1 MDELV
6 ELERQGWEA
15 LSSEGNA
22 GREFYASV
30 LREDAV
36 MLFPGGMRLEG
47 REQILQSL
55 GTQPWQTFQLE
66 EPRAIS
72 LSRNAATLIYRV
84 KAQRKGSGPYAAL
97 ISSTYVNEKG
107 WKLAVHQQTPCSLQ

>member
-6 ELERQGWEA
+6 DLERQGWEA

-36 MLFPGGMRLEG
+36 MLFPGGVRLEG

-55 GTQPWQTFQLE
+55 GTQPWETFQLE
-66 EPRAIS
+66 QSRTMW
-72 LSRNAATLIYRV
+72 LSRDAATLIYRV
-84 KAQRKGSGPYAAL
+84 KAQRKGNKPYAAL
-97 ISSTYVNEKG
+97 ISSTYVNEGG
-107 WKLAVHQQTPCSLQ
+107 WKLALHQQTPI

>member
-6 ELERQGWEA
+6 DLERQGWQA

-36 MLFPGGMRLEG
+36 MLLPGGMRLEG
-47 REQILQSL
+47 RDRILQSL
-55 GTQPWQTFQLE
+55 GTQPWETFQLE
-66 EPRAIS
+66 EPRTIS
-72 LSRNAATLIYRV
+72 LFRNAATLIYRV
-84 KAQRKGSGPYAAL
+84 TAQRKGNRPYAAL
-97 ISSTYVNEKG
+97 ISSTYVHEAG
-107 WKLAVHQQTPCSLQ
+107 WKLALHQQTPV